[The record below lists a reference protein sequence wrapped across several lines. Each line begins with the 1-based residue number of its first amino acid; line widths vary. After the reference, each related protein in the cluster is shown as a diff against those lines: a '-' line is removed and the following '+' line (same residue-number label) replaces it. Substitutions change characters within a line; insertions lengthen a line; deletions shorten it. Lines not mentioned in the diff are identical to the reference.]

1 MNEGRGNCH
10 NPLDGNHHTAV
21 TFDTDKLTLNSL
33 EDATGDTDTISLLHG
48 NGRRVQINN
57 LFIVITGN
65 SNKTTH
71 LDFRNGNGLTGL
83 TVHDI
88 TNRERSPD
96 SGFHFV
102 NLTAGG
108 INKNQVVNN
117 RNKFADLTLTTEYVF
132 VAHGKKILHSTG
144 VQVFLK
150 GKLTAIGDTKG
161 VPGFINA
168 VVHERI

>member
-1 MNEGRGNCH
+1 MNESSGNCH

-21 TFDTDKLTLNSL
+21 TFNTDKLTLDTL
-33 EDATGDTDTISLLHG
+33 KDATGDTDTVSLLHG
-48 NGRRVQINN
+48 NGGRVQINN

-65 SNKTTH
+65 SYKTTH
-71 LDFRNGNGLTGL
+71 LDFRNGNGLTAL

-88 TNRERSPD
+88 TNGKRSAD

-102 NLTAGG
+102 NLTAGS

-117 RNKFADLTLTTEYVF
+117 RNQFTDLTLTTEYVF
-132 VAHGKKILHSTG
+132 VAHGKEILHSTG